1 MTLKIELAALG
12 ATLLGAA
19 GFVAVEQPLAEPAPL
34 ERTDQFEMADYTAF
48 DRDFRHGREV
58 CSVGI
63 EKDRLCF
70 QPSPLEA
77 QLIEGEALAAH
88 IPLLPA
94 EFPILVATPAKIER
108 QQLVRFGR
116 SLALIDP
123 ETRIVEDIIH
133 LSETNFAD
141 AIAPRLVAQDV
152 ALADRDDRGA

>member
-12 ATLLGAA
+12 MTLAGAA
-19 GFVAVEQPLAEPAPL
+19 GFFAVEQPLAAPAPL
-34 ERTDQFEMADYTAF
+34 ERSQAFAAADYDAF

-58 CSVGI
+58 CAVGI

-70 QPSPLEA
+70 QYSPLEG
-77 QLIEGEALAAH
+77 QLLEGQALAAH

-94 EFPILVATPAKIER
+94 EFPILVATPAKSND

-123 ETRIVEDIIH
+123 ETRIVEDIIR
-133 LSETNFAD
+133 LEQPSFAD
-141 AIAPRLVAQDV
+141 AVAPRATSQDV
-152 ALADRDDRGA
+152 ALANRPDRGA